1 MYVYVYIYISTQFH
15 TRRCFAHVFFV
26 PACMF
31 NLQLTLDVYELVLL
45 WLSNQS
51 KMHRDLQQSPVFQRS
66 QLKIVV
72 LGSAKPFFAVAWS
85 RTSPWK
91 SCFISG
97 NMCGLPDSSSLNPKP
112 INP

>member
-1 MYVYVYIYISTQFH
+1 MYIYISTQFH

-72 LGSAKPFFAVAWS
+72 LGSAKPFLQWLGPGHHHGRAASFPEHVRLA
-85 RTSPWK
+85 
-91 SCFISG
+91 
-97 NMCGLPDSSSLNPKP
+97 
-112 INP
+112 